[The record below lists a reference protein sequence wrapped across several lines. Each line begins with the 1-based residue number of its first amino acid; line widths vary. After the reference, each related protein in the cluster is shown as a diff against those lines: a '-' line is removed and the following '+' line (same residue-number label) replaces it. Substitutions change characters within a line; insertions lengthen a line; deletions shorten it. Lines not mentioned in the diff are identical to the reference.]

1 MNNLTK
7 QTVLIVDDQESIRIA
22 LSKML
27 SKEGY
32 EVFLAESGESALDI
46 LREKKI
52 NVMLS
57 DLKMHKMD
65 GLRLLK
71 ASKLIK
77 PEVEV
82 ILITAHGTIEKAVGA
97 MKDGAYDFITKP
109 FKKIVIT
116 NMIRKAVEKQ
126 ALVVENKYLHEQ
138 LSHSEHD
145 RHADIIGQSD
155 VMSDVIKLAEQV
167 APSQASVLIQGE
179 SGTGKEAIASLIHSI
194 GARMDK
200 PFVKVSCAALP
211 DTLLESE
218 LFGYEKGAFTG
229 AVNQKE
235 GRFELAHNGTLF
247 LDEIGEITPSI
258 QVKLLRVL
266 QEGEFERLG
275 GTRVIKSNV
284 RIISATNV
292 NLENAIKQKKFRE
305 DLFYRLNVITIDI
318 PPLRERV
325 EDIPLLI
332 NHFLK
337 IYQKQNNK
345 KIDGISEEA
354 QDVMIGYHWPG
365 NVREI
370 KNVIER
376 AVVLTQD
383 RVITQKDLPENIL
396 GGRVE
401 DRKFAIPFGMPL
413 REIEKKIIIE
423 TLKRSKGDKE
433 VTAKLLGITPRTI
446 YRKMNL
452 LEEEEKRDELNK
464 EELKNEEIEREK
476 ARIKELKKEEMR
488 VEDERRKKEEEE
500 ANDNINS

>member
-1 MNNLTK
+1 LNNIAK
-7 QTVLIVDDQESIRIA
+7 QTVLIVDDQESIRVA
-22 LSKML
+22 LSRML

-32 EVFLAESGESALDI
+32 EVLLTDEGEKALDV
-46 LREKKI
+46 LREKKV

-57 DLKMHKMD
+57 DLKMPKMD
-65 GLRLLK
+65 GLQLLK
-71 ASKLIK
+71 ASKLVK

-109 FKKIVIT
+109 FKKIVIV
-116 NMIRKAVEKQ
+116 NMIKKALEKQ
-126 ALVVENKYLHEQ
+126 ALVVENRYLHEQ
-138 LSHSEHD
+138 LAHSGHD
-145 RHADIIGQSD
+145 KQSDIIGQSD

-179 SGTGKEAIASLIHSI
+179 NGTGKESIASLIHRI
-194 GARMDK
+194 GARSDK
-200 PFVKVSCAALP
+200 PFIKVSCAALP

-229 AVNQKE
+229 AVSQKE
-235 GRFELAHNGTLF
+235 GRFELANEGTLF

-275 GTRVIKSNV
+275 GTKVLRSNV

-292 NLENAIKQKKFRE
+292 NLENAIKQKRFRE
-305 DLFYRLNVITIDI
+305 DLYYRLNVITMNM
-318 PPLRERV
+318 PPLRERR

-332 NHFLK
+332 SHFLK
-337 IYQKQNNK
+337 IYQEKNNK
-345 KIDGISEEA
+345 VVDGISE
-354 QDVMIGYHWPG
+354 DVLDILTDYQWPG

-370 KNVIER
+370 KNIIER

-383 RVITQKDLPENIL
+383 RIITQKDLPENISKKKA
-396 GGRVE
+396 E
-401 DRKFAIPFGMPL
+401 ERKLTIPFGMPL

-423 TLKRSKGDKE
+423 TLRRSKGDKE
-433 VTAKLLGITPRTI
+433 ITANLLGITPRTI
-446 YRKMNL
+446 YRKMNS
-452 LEEEEKRDELNK
+452 LEEEEKQ
-464 EELKNEEIEREK
+464 EEEEK
-476 ARIKELKKEEMR
+476 KKEEQKQE
-488 VEDERRKKEEEE
+488 EDV
-500 ANDNINS
+500 NING

>member
-1 MNNLTK
+1 LNNSTK
-7 QTVLIVDDQESIRIA
+7 QTVLIVDDQESIRVA
-22 LSKML
+22 LSRML

-32 EVFLAESGESALDI
+32 EVFLAESGELALDI
-46 LREKKI
+46 LRDKKI

-138 LSHSEHD
+138 LAHSEQD

-155 VMSDVIKLAEQV
+155 AMCDVIKLAEQV

-200 PFVKVSCAALP
+200 PFIKVSCAALP

-247 LDEIGEITPSI
+247 LDEVGEITPSI

-292 NLENAIKQKKFRE
+292 DLANAIKEKKFRE

-318 PPLRERV
+318 PPLRERR

-332 NHFLK
+332 SHFLE
-337 IYQKQNNK
+337 IYQKKNNK
-345 KIDGISEEA
+345 RIDGISEEA
-354 QDVMIGYHWPG
+354 QDIMTGYRWPG

-383 RVITQKDLPENIL
+383 RVITQKDLPGNISNSNI
-396 GGRVE
+396 E
-401 DRKFAIPFGMPL
+401 DRKFSIPFGTPL
-413 REIEKKIIIE
+413 REIERKVIVE

-446 YRKMNL
+446 YRKMNS
-452 LEEEEKRDELNK
+452 LEEEEKQEEISREEVVK
-464 EELKNEEIEREK
+464 EEKESEE
-476 ARIKELKKEEMR
+476 ARRRSEEA
-488 VEDERRKKEEEE
+488 RRRREEEE

>member
-1 MNNLTK
+1 MNNLAK
-7 QTVLIVDDQESIRIA
+7 QTVLIVDDQESIRLA
-22 LSKML
+22 LSRML

-32 EVFLAESGESALDI
+32 EVLLADEGEKALDI
-46 LREKKI
+46 LREKKV

-57 DLKMHKMD
+57 DLKMPKMD
-65 GLRLLK
+65 GLQLLK
-71 ASKLIK
+71 ASKLVK

-109 FKKIVIT
+109 FKKIVIA
-116 NMIRKAVEKQ
+116 NMIKKAIEKQ
-126 ALVVENKYLHEQ
+126 ALIVENKFLHEQ
-138 LSHSEHD
+138 LAHSEHD

-155 VMSDVIKLAEQV
+155 VMRDVIKLAEQV

-179 SGTGKEAIASLIHSI
+179 NGTGKESIASLIHSV
-194 GARMDK
+194 GARSDK
-200 PFVKVSCAALP
+200 PFIRVSCAALP

-229 AVNQKE
+229 AVSQKE
-235 GRFELAHNGTLF
+235 GRFELANEGTLF

-275 GTRVIKSNV
+275 GTKVLRSNV

-292 NLENAIKQKKFRE
+292 NLENAIKQKRFRE
-305 DLFYRLNVITIDI
+305 DLYYRLNVITINM
-318 PPLRERV
+318 PPLRERR

-332 NHFLK
+332 SHFLK
-337 IYQKQNNK
+337 IYQEMNNK
-345 KIDGISEEA
+345 VVDGIAE
-354 QDVMIGYHWPG
+354 DVLDILTDYQWPG

-383 RVITQKDLPENIL
+383 RVITQKDLPENIS
-396 GGRVE
+396 RE
-401 DRKFAIPFGMPL
+401 KIEERKLTIPFGMPL
-413 REIEKKIIIE
+413 REIEKKVIIE
-423 TLKRSKGDKE
+423 TLRRSKGDKE
-433 VTAKLLGITPRTI
+433 IAANLLGITPRTI
-446 YRKMNL
+446 YRKMNS
-452 LEEEEKRDELNK
+452 LEEEEKQ
-464 EELKNEEIEREK
+464 EEGKGQEED
-476 ARIKELKKEEMR
+476 
-488 VEDERRKKEEEE
+488 V
-500 ANDNINS
+500 NINS

>member
-1 MNNLTK
+1 MNNIAK
-7 QTVLIVDDQESIRIA
+7 QTVLIVDDQESIRVA

-32 EVFLAESGESALDI
+32 EVLLTDEGEKALVV
-46 LREKKI
+46 LREKKV

-57 DLKMHKMD
+57 DLKMPKMD
-65 GLRLLK
+65 GLQLLK
-71 ASKLIK
+71 ASKLVK

-109 FKKIVIT
+109 FKKIVIV
-116 NMIRKAVEKQ
+116 NMIKKALEKQ
-126 ALVVENKYLHEQ
+126 ALVVENRYLHEQ
-138 LSHSEHD
+138 LAHSGHD
-145 RHADIIGQSD
+145 KQSDIIGQSD

-167 APSQASVLIQGE
+167 ASSQASVLIQGE
-179 SGTGKEAIASLIHSI
+179 NGTGKESIASLIHRI
-194 GARMDK
+194 GARSDK
-200 PFVKVSCAALP
+200 PFIKVSCAALP

-229 AVNQKE
+229 AVSQKE
-235 GRFELAHNGTLF
+235 GRFELANEGTLF

-275 GTRVIKSNV
+275 GTKVLRSNV

-292 NLENAIKQKKFRE
+292 NLENAIKQKRFRE
-305 DLFYRLNVITIDI
+305 DLYYRLNVITMNM
-318 PPLRERV
+318 PPLRERR

-332 NHFLK
+332 SHFLK
-337 IYQKQNNK
+337 IYQERNNK
-345 KIDGISEEA
+345 VVDGISE
-354 QDVMIGYHWPG
+354 DVLDILTNYQWPG

-383 RVITQKDLPENIL
+383 RVITQKDLPENISKIK
-396 GGRVE
+396 VE
-401 DRKFAIPFGMPL
+401 ERKLNIPFGMPL

-423 TLKRSKGDKE
+423 TLRRSKGDKE
-433 VTAKLLGITPRTI
+433 ITANLLGITPRTI
-446 YRKMNL
+446 YRKMNS
-452 LEEEEKRDELNK
+452 LEEEEKQ
-464 EELKNEEIEREK
+464 
-476 ARIKELKKEEMR
+476 
-488 VEDERRKKEEEE
+488 EEEE
-500 ANDNINS
+500 KIKEKQEQEEEDVNING

>member
-1 MNNLTK
+1 MNNIAK
-7 QTVLIVDDQESIRIA
+7 QTVLIVDDQESIRVA
-22 LSKML
+22 LSRML

-32 EVFLAESGESALDI
+32 EVLLADEGEKALDV
-46 LREKKI
+46 LREKKV

-57 DLKMHKMD
+57 DLKMPKMD
-65 GLRLLK
+65 GLQLLK
-71 ASKLIK
+71 ASKLVK

-109 FKKIVIT
+109 FKKIVIV
-116 NMIRKAVEKQ
+116 NMIKKALEKQ
-126 ALVVENKYLHEQ
+126 ALVVENRYLHEQ
-138 LSHSEHD
+138 LAHSGHD
-145 RHADIIGQSD
+145 KQSDIIGQSD

-179 SGTGKEAIASLIHSI
+179 NGTGKESIASLIHRI
-194 GARMDK
+194 GARSDK
-200 PFVKVSCAALP
+200 PFIKVSCAALP

-229 AVNQKE
+229 AVSQKE
-235 GRFELAHNGTLF
+235 GRFELANEGTLF

-275 GTRVIKSNV
+275 GTKVLRSNV

-292 NLENAIKQKKFRE
+292 NLENAIKQKRFRE
-305 DLFYRLNVITIDI
+305 DLYYRLNVITMNM
-318 PPLRERV
+318 PPLRERR

-332 NHFLK
+332 SHFLK
-337 IYQKQNNK
+337 IYQERNNK
-345 KIDGISEEA
+345 VVDGISE
-354 QDVMIGYHWPG
+354 DVLDILTNYQWPG

-370 KNVIER
+370 KNIIER

-383 RVITQKDLPENIL
+383 RIITQKDLPENISK
-396 GGRVE
+396 E
-401 DRKFAIPFGMPL
+401 KAEERKLTIPFGMPL

-423 TLKRSKGDKE
+423 TLRRSKGDKE
-433 VTAKLLGITPRTI
+433 ITANLLGITPRTI
-446 YRKMNL
+446 YRKMNS
-452 LEEEEKRDELNK
+452 LEEEEKQ
-464 EELKNEEIEREK
+464 EEEEK
-476 ARIKELKKEEMR
+476 KKEEQKQE
-488 VEDERRKKEEEE
+488 EDV
-500 ANDNINS
+500 NING

>member
-1 MNNLTK
+1 LNNTTG

-32 EVFLAESGESALDI
+32 EVFLAESGESALEI

-65 GLRLLK
+65 GLQLLK

-82 ILITAHGTIEKAVGA
+82 ILITAYGTIEKAVGA

-109 FKKIVIT
+109 FKKIVIA

-138 LSHSEHD
+138 LAHSEHN

-155 VMSDVIKLAEQV
+155 AMCDVIKLAEQV

-194 GARMDK
+194 GSRVDK

-247 LDEIGEITPSI
+247 LDEIGEVTPSI

-292 NLENAIKQKKFRE
+292 DLANAIKQKKFRE

-318 PPLRERV
+318 PPLRERR
-325 EDIPLLI
+325 EDVPLLI

-337 IYQKQNNK
+337 IYLKQNNK

-354 QDVMIGYHWPG
+354 QDAMVGYHWPG

-383 RVITQKDLPENIL
+383 RIITQKDLPRNIS
-396 GGRVE
+396 GGMAA

-446 YRKMNL
+446 YRKLNS
-452 LEEEEKRDELNK
+452 LEEEEKREELNK
-464 EELKNEEIEREK
+464 EELK
-476 ARIKELKKEEMR
+476 KEEMR
-488 VEDERRKKEEEE
+488 KEEERRRKE
-500 ANDNINS
+500 EEDANDNINS

>member
-1 MNNLTK
+1 MNNSIK
-7 QTVLIVDDQESIRIA
+7 QTVLIVDDQESIRLA

-32 EVFLAESGESALDI
+32 EVFMAESGETALDI

-126 ALVVENKYLHEQ
+126 ALVVENRHLHEQ
-138 LSHSEHD
+138 LAHSEHD

-155 VMSDVIKLAEQV
+155 VMRDVIKLAEQV

-194 GARMDK
+194 GARTDK

-247 LDEIGEITPSI
+247 LDEVGEITPSI

-292 NLENAIKQKKFRE
+292 NLANAIKEKKFRE

-318 PPLRERV
+318 PPLRDRR

-332 NHFLK
+332 SHFLK
-337 IYQKQNNK
+337 IYQEKNNK

-354 QDVMIGYHWPG
+354 QDIMTDYHWPG

-383 RVITQKDLPENIL
+383 RVITQKDLPGNISSNK
-396 GGRVE
+396 VE
-401 DRKFAIPFGMPL
+401 DRKFSIPFGTPL
-413 REIEKKIIIE
+413 REIERKIIVE

-452 LEEEEKRDELNK
+452 LEEEEKREELNK
-464 EELKNEEIEREK
+464 EEVV
-476 ARIKELKKEEMR
+476 KEEP
-488 VEDERRKKEEEE
+488 ESEEARRIREEEE

>member
-1 MNNLTK
+1 MNSSTK
-7 QTVLIVDDQESIRIA
+7 QTVLIVDDQESIRLA
-22 LSKML
+22 LSRML
-27 SKEGY
+27 SIEGY
-32 EVFLAESGESALDI
+32 EVFLAESGESALDL

-116 NMIRKAVEKQ
+116 NMIRKAIEKQ

-138 LSHSEHD
+138 LAHSD
-145 RHADIIGQSD
+145 QDKHADIIGQSD
-155 VMSDVIKLAEQV
+155 AMCDVIKLAEQV

-194 GARMDK
+194 GVRMDK

-275 GTRVIKSNV
+275 GTSVIKSNV

-292 NLENAIKQKKFRE
+292 DLANAIIQKRFRE

-318 PPLRERV
+318 PPLRERR

-332 NHFLK
+332 SHFLK
-337 IYQKQNNK
+337 IYQKKNNK
-345 KIDGISEEA
+345 SIDGISEEA
-354 QDVMIGYHWPG
+354 LDIMTGYQWPG

-383 RVITQKDLPENIL
+383 RVITQKDLPGNIT
-396 GGRVE
+396 GNRAE
-401 DRKFAIPFGMPL
+401 DRKFSIPFGTPL
-413 REIEKKIIIE
+413 RDIEQKIIIE

-446 YRKMNL
+446 YRKLNL
-452 LEEEEKRDELNK
+452 LEEEEKREELNK
-464 EELKNEEIEREK
+464 EELMR
-476 ARIKELKKEEMR
+476 KE
-488 VEDERRKKEEEE
+488 EEEE

>member
-1 MNNLTK
+1 MNNSTK
-7 QTVLIVDDQESIRIA
+7 QTVLIVDDQESIRVA
-22 LSKML
+22 LSRML

-32 EVFLAESGESALDI
+32 EVFLAESGELALDI
-46 LREKKI
+46 LRDKKI

-138 LSHSEHD
+138 LAHSEQD

-155 VMSDVIKLAEQV
+155 AMCDVIKLAEQV

-200 PFVKVSCAALP
+200 PFIKVSCAALP

-247 LDEIGEITPSI
+247 LDEVGEITPSI

-292 NLENAIKQKKFRE
+292 DLANAIKEKKFRE

-318 PPLRERV
+318 PPLRERR

-332 NHFLK
+332 SHFLK
-337 IYQKQNNK
+337 IYQKKNK
-345 KIDGISEEA
+345 RIDGVSEEA
-354 QDVMIGYHWPG
+354 QDIMTGYRWPG

-383 RVITQKDLPENIL
+383 RVITQKDLPGNISNSNI
-396 GGRVE
+396 E
-401 DRKFAIPFGMPL
+401 DRKFSIPFGTPL
-413 REIEKKIIIE
+413 REIERKIIVE

-433 VTAKLLGITPRTI
+433 VTAKLLGIAPRTI
-446 YRKMNL
+446 YRKMNS
-452 LEEEEKRDELNK
+452 LEEEEKREEISREEVVK
-464 EELKNEEIEREK
+464 EEKESEE
-476 ARIKELKKEEMR
+476 AR
-488 VEDERRKKEEEE
+488 RRREEEE

>member
-1 MNNLTK
+1 LNNSTK
-7 QTVLIVDDQESIRIA
+7 QTVLIVDDQESIRVA
-22 LSKML
+22 LSRML

-32 EVFLAESGESALDI
+32 EVFLAESGELALDI
-46 LREKKI
+46 LRDKKI

-138 LSHSEHD
+138 LAHSEQD

-155 VMSDVIKLAEQV
+155 AMRDVIKLAEQV

-200 PFVKVSCAALP
+200 PFIKVSCAALP

-247 LDEIGEITPSI
+247 LDEVGEITPSI

-292 NLENAIKQKKFRE
+292 DLANAIKEKKFRE

-318 PPLRERV
+318 PPLRERR

-332 NHFLK
+332 SHFLK
-337 IYQKQNNK
+337 IYQKKNNK
-345 KIDGISEEA
+345 RIDGVSEEA
-354 QDVMIGYHWPG
+354 QDIMTGYRWPG

-383 RVITQKDLPENIL
+383 RVITQKDLPGNISKSNI
-396 GGRVE
+396 E
-401 DRKFAIPFGMPL
+401 DRKFSIPFGTPL
-413 REIEKKIIIE
+413 REIERKIIVE

-446 YRKMNL
+446 YRKMNS
-452 LEEEEKRDELNK
+452 LEEEEKREEISREEVVK
-464 EELKNEEIEREK
+464 EEKESEE
-476 ARIKELKKEEMR
+476 AR
-488 VEDERRKKEEEE
+488 RRREEEE

>member
-1 MNNLTK
+1 LKVVERRELNNLAK
-7 QTVLIVDDQESIRIA
+7 QTVLIVDDQESIRLA
-22 LSKML
+22 LSRML

-32 EVFLAESGESALDI
+32 EVLLADEGEEALVI
-46 LREKKI
+46 LREKKV
-52 NVMLS
+52 NVLLS
-57 DLKMHKMD
+57 DLKMPKMD
-65 GLRLLK
+65 GLQLLK
-71 ASKLIK
+71 ASKLVK

-109 FKKIVIT
+109 FKKIVIA
-116 NMIRKAVEKQ
+116 NMIKKAMEKQ

-138 LSHSEHD
+138 LAHSEHD
-145 RHADIIGQSD
+145 RHANIIGQSD
-155 VMSDVIKLAEQV
+155 VMRDVIKLAEQV

-179 SGTGKEAIASLIHSI
+179 NGTGKESIASLIHNI
-194 GARMDK
+194 GQRKDK
-200 PFVKVSCAALP
+200 PFIKVSCAALP
-211 DTLLESE
+211 DSLLESE

-235 GRFELAHNGTLF
+235 GRFELANEGTLF

-275 GTRVIKSNV
+275 GTKVLRSNV

-292 NLENAIKQKKFRE
+292 NLENAIKQKRFRE
-305 DLFYRLNVITIDI
+305 DLYYRLNVITMNM
-318 PPLRERV
+318 PPVRERR

-332 NHFLK
+332 SHFLK
-337 IYQKQNNK
+337 IYQEMNNK
-345 KIDGISEEA
+345 VLDGISE
-354 QDVMIGYHWPG
+354 DVLDILTNYQWPG

-383 RVITQKDLPENIL
+383 RVITQKDLPENISKEK
-396 GGRVE
+396 VE
-401 DRKFAIPFGMPL
+401 ERKLTIPFGMPL

-423 TLKRSKGDKE
+423 TLRRSKGDKE
-433 VTAKLLGITPRTI
+433 VTANLLGITPRTI
-446 YRKMNL
+446 YRKMNS
-452 LEEEEKRDELNK
+452 LEEGEKQDEGKKQEKEKQEKDINLN
-464 EELKNEEIEREK
+464 
-476 ARIKELKKEEMR
+476 
-488 VEDERRKKEEEE
+488 
-500 ANDNINS
+500 

>member
-1 MNNLTK
+1 LNNSTK
-7 QTVLIVDDQESIRIA
+7 QTVLIVDDQESIRLA

-32 EVFLAESGESALDI
+32 EVFMAESGETALDI

-65 GLRLLK
+65 GLQLLK

-126 ALVVENKYLHEQ
+126 ALVVENRHLHEQ
-138 LSHSEHD
+138 LAHSEHD

-155 VMSDVIKLAEQV
+155 VMRDVIKLAEQV

-194 GARMDK
+194 GARTDK

-247 LDEIGEITPSI
+247 LDEVGEITPSI

-292 NLENAIKQKKFRE
+292 NLANAIKEKKFRE

-318 PPLRERV
+318 PPLRDRR

-332 NHFLK
+332 SHFLK
-337 IYQKQNNK
+337 IYQEKNNK

-354 QDVMIGYHWPG
+354 QDIMTDYHWPG

-383 RVITQKDLPENIL
+383 RVITQKDLPGSISSNK
-396 GGRVE
+396 VE
-401 DRKFAIPFGMPL
+401 DRKFSIPFGTPL
-413 REIEKKIIIE
+413 REIERKIIVE

-452 LEEEEKRDELNK
+452 LEEEEKREELNK
-464 EELKNEEIEREK
+464 EEVV
-476 ARIKELKKEEMR
+476 KEEP
-488 VEDERRKKEEEE
+488 ESEEARRIREEEE

>member
-1 MNNLTK
+1 MNNSTE
-7 QTVLIVDDQESIRIA
+7 QTVLIVDDQESIRTA
-22 LSKML
+22 LSRML

-32 EVFLAESGESALDI
+32 EVFLAEEGESALDI
-46 LREKKI
+46 LRENKVD
-52 NVMLS
+52 VMLS

-82 ILITAHGTIEKAVGA
+82 ILITAHGTIERAVGA

-109 FKKIVIT
+109 FKKIVIA
-116 NMIRKAVEKQ
+116 NMIRKAIEKQ

-138 LSHSEHD
+138 LAHSEHD

-155 VMSDVIKLAEQV
+155 AICDVIKLAEQV

-194 GARMDK
+194 GVRMDK

-229 AVNQKE
+229 AVSQKE

-275 GTRVIKSNV
+275 GTSVLKSNV

-292 NLENAIKQKKFRE
+292 DLANAIKQKIFRE
-305 DLFYRLNVITIDI
+305 DLYYRLNVITIDI
-318 PPLRERV
+318 PPLRERR

-354 QDVMIGYHWPG
+354 QDAMIGYRWPG

-383 RVITQKDLPENIL
+383 RVITQKDLPGNIS
-396 GGRVE
+396 GGGAE

-413 REIEKKIIIE
+413 RDIEKKIILE

-433 VTAKLLGITPRTI
+433 VTARLLGITPRTI
-446 YRKMNL
+446 YRKMNS
-452 LEEEEKRDELNK
+452 LEEEEKREELNK
-464 EELKNEEIEREK
+464 EEVV
-476 ARIKELKKEEMR
+476 KEEP
-488 VEDERRKKEEEE
+488 ESEEARRIREEEE

>member
-1 MNNLTK
+1 LNNSTK
-7 QTVLIVDDQESIRIA
+7 QTVLIVDDQESIRVA
-22 LSKML
+22 LSRML

-32 EVFLAESGESALDI
+32 EVFLAESGELALDI
-46 LREKKI
+46 LRDKKI

-138 LSHSEHD
+138 LAHSEQD

-155 VMSDVIKLAEQV
+155 AMRDVIKLAEQV

-200 PFVKVSCAALP
+200 PFIKVSCAALP

-247 LDEIGEITPSI
+247 LDEVGEITPSI

-292 NLENAIKQKKFRE
+292 DLANAIKEKKFRE

-318 PPLRERV
+318 PPLRERR

-332 NHFLK
+332 SHFLE
-337 IYQKQNNK
+337 IYQKKNNK
-345 KIDGISEEA
+345 RIDGISEEA
-354 QDVMIGYHWPG
+354 QDIMTGYRWPG

-383 RVITQKDLPENIL
+383 RVITQKDLPGNISNSNI
-396 GGRVE
+396 E
-401 DRKFAIPFGMPL
+401 DRKFSIPFGTPL
-413 REIEKKIIIE
+413 REIERKIIVE

-446 YRKMNL
+446 YRKMNS
-452 LEEEEKRDELNK
+452 LEEEEKR
-464 EELKNEEIEREK
+464 EEISREEVVK
-476 ARIKELKKEEMR
+476 EAKESEEARRRREE
-488 VEDERRKKEEEE
+488 EARRRREEEE